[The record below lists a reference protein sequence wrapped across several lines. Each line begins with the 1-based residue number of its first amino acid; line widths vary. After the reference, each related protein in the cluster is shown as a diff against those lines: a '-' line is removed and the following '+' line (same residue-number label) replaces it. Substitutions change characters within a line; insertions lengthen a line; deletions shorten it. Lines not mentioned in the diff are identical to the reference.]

1 MKKFIKEILTDTNG
15 SASSKRVVMF
25 ILLFLFVGI
34 SIYNLTS
41 GKNLD
46 ETLKNQLF
54 YLLCWI
60 FTTVIGEKV
69 VDMFAAK
76 KTDSNP

>member
-1 MKKFIKEILTDTNG
+1 MKKFIKDILTDTNG
-15 SASSKRVVMF
+15 LASSKRVVMF
-25 ILLFLFVGI
+25 ILLFLFVGV
-34 SIYNLTS
+34 SIYNLSS

-60 FTTVIGEKV
+60 FSTVIGEKV
-69 VDMFAAK
+69 IDMFAGK
-76 KTDSNP
+76 KTNNP

>member
-1 MKKFIKEILTDTNG
+1 MKKFIKDVLTDTNG
-15 SASSKRVVMF
+15 LASSKRVVMF
-25 ILLFLFVGI
+25 ILLFLFVGV
-34 SIYNLTS
+34 SIYNLSS

-60 FTTVIGEKV
+60 FSTVIGEKV
-69 VDMFAAK
+69 IDMFAGK
-76 KTDSNP
+76 KNENP